1 MEEIVKQMKE
11 AQLKKEKE
19 KAQFIQQIEEAE
31 REKEIAREKEGR
43 RLF

>member
-31 REKEIAREKEGR
+31 REKEM
-43 RLF
+43 